1 MKKITFCLAL
11 IGVTMFS
18 CQKPEYSEII
28 AAPEKAQVQKELTVS
43 DKEWS
48 PADAKSSYEPG
59 IGVTLSGTEPISVF
73 YAEGKS
79 PVVATALGNGNY
91 SFSHE
96 EVVGAETYDYNY
108 LMPHNAATK
117 ADGTAR
123 LSAVQRPGANTY
135 DPAYDY
141 LIGQPGIAVSKDAAE
156 VPVTSF
162 KRLTAPFNFVIDD
175 EYQLLG
181 GEAISVV
188 TVDFSGAAEA
198 IAGDFT
204 TTFSSDYAAAGIS
217 GVVAGSS
224 STALTAMYPEGLAVD
239 ANKYNVW
246 FSSLPV
252 DLLAGQ
258 VVSLTVSSSTKTLT
272 CKATLPSNFS
282 LYTNKLNQI
291 PFKLSRFKTDFAN
304 VNSST
309 VVYATEKALTNGES
323 LTISAKSGYVTSK
336 LMVYAGAE
344 SFTSSAATAE
354 LVLKS
359 GDTEIARKNFNL
371 ANTVDM
377 NGGCVVFDNLNSYSD
392 LSLSFVTSTAS
403 SEDVA
408 LISAITSFV
417 EEPAVPEFTFPERL
431 VRCGGEDLV
440 LPCTAPSRVTK
451 VTLVG
456 TSNTIEP
463 TIKSADNQKLTVTIP
478 EAAAQDVY
486 DVKVSYTAD
495 GQNVEKVIGTFSMAL
510 DGGEYY
516 RWDNIT
522 VYAQSHQYA
531 EKAFCLET
539 GRMVTI
545 DWIKQHEIPISLENP
560 GSTLGTLEKQPR
572 GYHYIMVRGY
582 DNYLRLIDPNAWNTI
597 KDVFFTSDRQSFVHY
612 ALPMVRFSSRIE
624 KNPYPQ
630 NTAYTGTGGKTTHTP
645 GANEIACYDAI
656 KSGKLT
662 VKQWSDVAN
671 DFAKSANNYGLAPNR
686 SMAAPNIYYGHAL
699 GEGMNIMLDTYS
711 YNATYWE
718 NLEQERNGWNESFH
732 GGVVLWSALVGKTG
746 NIGAAGSRYMN
757 GALELVNWTGA
768 KGTER
773 TQGSM
778 TLNIFRRKT
787 GYEQYYSYD
796 PNMPTQ

>member
-1 MKKITFCLAL
+1 MPSDFALKTNMLNKIPFKISRFKDNFMSAES
-11 IGVTMFS
+11 VTAAS
-18 CQKPEYSEII
+18 SE
-28 AAPEKAQVQKELTVS
+28 PTVITS
-43 DKEWS
+43 DGSQYKV
-48 PADAKSSYEPG
+48 PTKDGYVVSSLR
-59 IGVTLSGTEPISVF
+59 V
-73 YAEGKS
+73 
-79 PVVATALGNGNY
+79 
-91 SFSHE
+91 
-96 EVVGAETYDYNY
+96 
-108 LMPHNAATK
+108 
-117 ADGTAR
+117 
-123 LSAVQRPGANTY
+123 
-135 DPAYDY
+135 
-141 LIGQPGIAVSKDAAE
+141 
-156 VPVTSF
+156 
-162 KRLTAPFNFVIDD
+162 
-175 EYQLLG
+175 
-181 GEAISVV
+181 
-188 TVDFSGAAEA
+188 
-198 IAGDFT
+198 
-204 TTFSSDYAAAGIS
+204 YAAANSFVSPRTNAYIVLTS
-217 GVVAGSS
+217 GETVVAS
-224 STALTAMYPEGLAVD
+224 
-239 ANKYNVW
+239 
-246 FSSLPV
+246 
-252 DLLAGQ
+252 
-258 VVSLTVSSSTKTLT
+258 
-272 CKATLPSNFS
+272 
-282 LYTNKLNQI
+282 
-291 PFKLSRFKTDFAN
+291 
-304 VNSST
+304 
-309 VVYATEKALTNGES
+309 
-323 LTISAKSGYVTSK
+323 
-336 LMVYAGAE
+336 
-344 SFTSSAATAE
+344 
-354 LVLKS
+354 
-359 GDTEIARKNFNL
+359 KNFNL
-371 ANTVDM
+371 INNREM
-377 NGGCVVFDNLNSYSD
+377 NAGCVMFNDLSSYSD
-392 LSLSFVTSTAS
+392 LKLSFYTSDSSTENMAVLAAVTVIL
-403 SEDVA
+403 D
-408 LISAITSFV
+408 
-417 EEPAVPEFTFPERL
+417 EPAVPEFTFPERL

-456 TSNTIEP
+456 SSNTIEP
-463 TIKSADNQKLTVTIP
+463 TIKSAANQKLIVTIP

-510 DGGEYY
+510 DGGDYY

-539 GRMVTI
+539 GRMVTV

-582 DNYLRLIDPNAWNTI
+582 DNYLRLIDPNAWNTV
-597 KDVFFTSDRQSFVHY
+597 KGVFYTSDRQTFEHY

-630 NTAYTGTGGKTTHTP
+630 NQAYTGAGGNTTHTP

-686 SMAAPNIYYGHAL
+686 SMTGNNIYYGHAL

-711 YNATYWE
+711 YDSNFWQ
-718 NLEQERNGWNESFH
+718 NLDQARNGWNESFH

-757 GALELVNWTGA
+757 GALELVSWTGA

>member
-1 MKKITFCLAL
+1 MKKITFSLAL

-18 CQKPEYSEII
+18 CQKPEFSEDI
-28 AAPEKAQVQKELTVS
+28 EVQTKVQVQKELAVS
-43 DKEWS
+43 DKEWT
-48 PADAKSSYEPG
+48 PADAKSSYAPG
-59 IGVTLSGTEPISVF
+59 VGITLTGTEPISVF
-73 YAEGKS
+73 YADGKS
-79 PVVATALGNGNY
+79 PVVATSQGNGSY

-96 EVVGAETYDYNY
+96 EVSGAQTYDYNY
-108 LMPHNAATK
+108 LMPYNSATK

-123 LSAVQRPGANTY
+123 LFAVQYPGEGTY

-141 LIGQPGIAVSKDAAE
+141 LIGKPSIAVPKATSEIA
-156 VPVTSF
+156 VTSF
-162 KRLTAPFNFVIDD
+162 KRLTAPLNFVITDT
-175 EYQLLG
+175 YQLLG
-181 GEAISVV
+181 GEAVSVV
-188 TVDFSGAAEA
+188 TVDFSNATESVAA
-198 IAGDFT
+198 DFT
-204 TTFSSDYAAAGIS
+204 AAFSSDYEAAGIE
-217 GVVAGSS
+217 GMVPGTE
-224 STALTAMYPEGLAVD
+224 STALTAVYPEGLAVSNNEYD
-239 ANKYNVW
+239 VW

-252 DLLAGQ
+252 NLVAGQ
-258 VVSLTVSSSTKTLT
+258 VVSLTVSSQTKTLT
-272 CKATLPSNFS
+272 CKAELPSDFS
-282 LYTNKLNQI
+282 LLTNKLNKI
-291 PFKLSRFKTDFAN
+291 PFALSRFKDSYAN
-304 VNSST
+304 VKSIT
-309 VVYATEKALTNGES
+309 TIYDTEQALSASGGS
-323 LTISAKSGYVTSK
+323 LAVSAPSGYVMSR
-336 LMVYAGAE
+336 LMVYAKAE
-344 SFTSSAATAE
+344 SFSSEAATAE

-359 GDTEIARKNFNL
+359 GETEVARKSFNL

-377 NGGCVVFDNLNSYSD
+377 NGGCIVFDGLNSYSD
-392 LSLSFVTSTAS
+392 LSLAFVTSTSS

-408 LISAITSFV
+408 LISAITTV
-417 EEPAVPEFTFPERL
+417 LDEPAVPKFTFPERL

-451 VTLVG
+451 VSLVG
-456 TSNTIEP
+456 ATTIEC
-463 TIKSADNQKLTVTIP
+463 TIKSAADQKLTVTIP
-478 EAAAQDVY
+478 ENAPQDIY
-486 DVKVSYTAD
+486 AVKVEYPVDGTAT
-495 GQNVEKVIGTFSMAL
+495 EETIGIFSMAN
-510 DGGEYY
+510 DGGDYY

-522 VYAQSHQYA
+522 VYAQSHSTA

-545 DWIKQHEIPISLENP
+545 DWIKQHEIPISLESP
-560 GSTLGTLEKQPR
+560 GSTLGTLQNQPR

-597 KDVFFTSDRQSFVHY
+597 KGVFYTSDRQTFEHY

-630 NTAYTGTGGKTTHTP
+630 NQAYTGAGGNTTHTP
-645 GANEIACYDAI
+645 AAAEIACYDAI

-662 VKQWSDVAN
+662 VKQWNDVAN

-686 SMAAPNIYYGHAL
+686 SMTGNNIYYGHAL
-699 GEGMNIMLDTYS
+699 GDGMNIMLDTYS
-711 YNATYWE
+711 YDTAFWQ
-718 NLEQERNGWNESFH
+718 NLDQARNGWNESFH

-746 NIGAAGSRYMN
+746 NVGAAGSRYMN
-757 GALELVNWTGA
+757 GALELVSWTGA

>member
-1 MKKITFCLAL
+1 MKKITFSLAL

-18 CQKPEYSEII
+18 CQKPEFSEGVD
-28 AAPEKAQVQKELTVS
+28 APAKAQIQKVLSVS
-43 DKEWS
+43 DAEWTS
-48 PADAKSSYEPG
+48 DDVKSSFVPG
-59 IGVTLSGTEPISVF
+59 TGITLSGNELISVF
-73 YAEGKS
+73 YADYTT
-79 PVVATALGNGNY
+79 PVVATPQPDGSY
-91 SFSHE
+91 SFSHDE
-96 EVVGAETYDYNY
+96 ILGVETYDYKY
-108 LMPHNAATK
+108 LMPHSTYTK
-117 ADGTAR
+117 EDGTTR
-123 LSAVQRPGANTY
+123 LSPVQFPGVTTF
-135 DPAYDY
+135 DPAYDF
-141 LIGQPGIAVSKDAAE
+141 LLGEPSMGVSKAE
-156 VPVTSF
+156 SSVEINRF
-162 KRLTAPFNFVIDD
+162 KRITAPLNFVVND
-175 EYQLLG
+175 EFGLLA
-181 GEAISVV
+181 GEPATVVSVEFAGTPV
-188 TVDFSGAAEA
+188 
-198 IAGDFT
+198 AGDFIPS
-204 TTFSSDYAAAGIS
+204 FSSEYDLAGFKDAIP
-217 GVVAGSS
+217 GAT
-224 STALTAMYPEGLAVD
+224 STGLTAVYPEGLVPE
-239 ANKYNVW
+239 NGQYNVW
-246 FSSLPV
+246 FSSFPASLRP
-252 DLLAGQ
+252 GQ
-258 VVSLTVSSSTKTLT
+258 IV
-272 CKATLPSNFS
+272 
-282 LYTNKLNQI
+282 
-291 PFKLSRFKTDFAN
+291 
-304 VNSST
+304 
-309 VVYATEKALTNGES
+309 S
-323 LTISAKSGYVTSK
+323 LTISTKTKTITCHATMPSDFALKTNMLNKIPFKISRFKDNFMCAESVTAASSEPTVITSDGSQYKVPTKDGYVVSS
-336 LMVYAGAE
+336 LRVYAAAN
-344 SFTSSAATAE
+344 SFVSPVTNAYIVLTSGE
-354 LVLKS
+354 
-359 GDTEIARKNFNL
+359 TEVASKNFNL
-371 ANTVDM
+371 INNREM
-377 NGGCVVFDNLNSYSD
+377 NAGCVIFDDLSSYSD
-392 LSLSFVTSTAS
+392 LKLSFYTSDSSTENMAVLAAVTVIL
-403 SEDVA
+403 D
-408 LISAITSFV
+408 
-417 EEPAVPEFTFPERL
+417 EPAVPEFTFPERL

-456 TSNTIEP
+456 SSNTIEP
-463 TIKSADNQKLTVTIP
+463 TIKSAANQKLIVTIP

-510 DGGEYY
+510 DGGDYY

-545 DWIKQHEIPISLENP
+545 DWIKQHEIPISLESP
-560 GSTLGTLEKQPR
+560 GSTLGTLQNQPR

-597 KDVFFTSDRQSFVHY
+597 KGVFYTSDRQTFEHY

-630 NTAYTGTGGKTTHTP
+630 NQAYTGAGGNTTHTP

-686 SMAAPNIYYGHAL
+686 SMTGNNIYYGHAL

-711 YNATYWE
+711 YDSNFWQ
-718 NLEQERNGWNESFH
+718 NLDQARNGWNESFH

-757 GALELVNWTGA
+757 GALELVSWTGA

>member
-18 CQKPEYSEII
+18 CQKPEFSEDVHVP
-28 AAPEKAQVQKELTVS
+28 AKAQITKVLAVS
-43 DKEWS
+43 DAEWTS
-48 PADAKSSYEPG
+48 DDVKSSFVPG
-59 IGVTLSGTEPISVF
+59 TGITLSGNELISVF
-73 YAEGKS
+73 YADYTA
-79 PVVATALGNGNY
+79 PVVATPQPDGTY
-91 SFSHE
+91 SFSHDE
-96 EVVGAETYDYNY
+96 ISGVETYDYKY
-108 LMPHNAATK
+108 LMPHSTYTK
-117 ADGTAR
+117 EDGTTR
-123 LSAVQRPGANTY
+123 LSPVQFPGVTTF
-135 DPAYDY
+135 DPAYDF
-141 LIGQPGIAVSKDAAE
+141 LLGEPSMGVSKAE
-156 VPVTSF
+156 SSVEINRF
-162 KRLTAPFNFVIDD
+162 KRITAPLNFVVNDEFELLGREPATVVSVEFTGTPVSGDFIPSFSSEYDLAGFKDAIPGATSTGLTAV
-175 EYQLLG
+175 
-181 GEAISVV
+181 
-188 TVDFSGAAEA
+188 
-198 IAGDFT
+198 
-204 TTFSSDYAAAGIS
+204 
-217 GVVAGSS
+217 
-224 STALTAMYPEGLAVD
+224 YPEGLVPE
-239 ANKYNVW
+239 NGQYNVW
-246 FSSLPV
+246 FSSFPASLQP
-252 DLLAGQ
+252 GQ
-258 VVSLTVSSSTKTLT
+258 IV
-272 CKATLPSNFS
+272 
-282 LYTNKLNQI
+282 
-291 PFKLSRFKTDFAN
+291 
-304 VNSST
+304 
-309 VVYATEKALTNGES
+309 S
-323 LTISAKSGYVTSK
+323 LTISTETKTITCHATMPSDFALKTNQLNKIPFKISRFKDNFMSAESVTAASSEPTVITSDGSQYKVPTKDGYVVSS
-336 LMVYAGAE
+336 LRVYAAPN
-344 SFTSSAATAE
+344 SFVSPATNAYIVLTSGE
-354 LVLKS
+354 
-359 GDTEIARKNFNL
+359 TEVASKNFNL
-371 ANTVDM
+371 INNRDM
-377 NGGCVVFDNLNSYSD
+377 NAGCVIFNDLSSYSD
-392 LSLSFVTSTAS
+392 LKLSFYTSDSSTENMAVLAAVTVIL
-403 SEDVA
+403 D
-408 LISAITSFV
+408 
-417 EEPAVPEFTFPERL
+417 EPAVPEFTFPERL

-440 LPCTAPSRVTK
+440 IPCTAPSRVTK

-463 TIKSADNQKLTVTIP
+463 TIKSAANQKLTVTIP

-510 DGGEYY
+510 DGGDYY

-597 KDVFFTSDRQSFVHY
+597 KGVFYTSDGQTFVHY

-630 NTAYTGTGGKTTHTP
+630 NQAYTGAGGNTTHTP

-686 SMAAPNIYYGHAL
+686 SMTGDNIYYGHAL

-711 YNATYWE
+711 YDSNFWQ
-718 NLEQERNGWNESFH
+718 NLDQARNGWNESFH

-757 GALELVNWTGA
+757 GALELVSWTGA